1 MTLNSKDW
9 KRLQRPLILLMTVL
23 FLIIAC
29 TYYAY
34 VFCQTQ
40 LQTAQTQQLQ
50 LLAMRAKLQTSEAE
64 KNDIDIFFPQYE
76 SLINQGFI
84 GEERRQAWV
93 ATLGEIQK
101 SYQLFKINYELGPLE
116 TVQPA
121 YLTNFSPF
129 ILHQSTMKI
138 NFDLLHEGDLITFTD
153 ALASKNLAAR
163 LLKSCVINQANQQNT
178 AQARLNAQCEID
190 WLTLTEP
197 SQIQSAAS
205 P

>member
-1 MTLNSKDW
+1 MNLNSKDR
-9 KRLQRPLILLMTVL
+9 KRLQRPLILLMAVL
-23 FLIIAC
+23 ILMIAFA
-29 TYYAY
+29 YYAY
-34 VFCQTQ
+34 AFCQTQ
-40 LQTAQTQQLQ
+40 LQAAQTQQMQ

-64 KNDIDIFFPQYE
+64 KNEIDIFLPKYE

-93 ATLGEIQK
+93 TALGDIQK
-101 SYQLFKINYELGPLE
+101 THQLFKINYELGPLE
-116 TVQPA
+116 TIQPT
-121 YLTNFSPF
+121 YLADFSPF

-138 NFDLLHEGDLITFTD
+138 NFDLLHEGDLLTFTE

-163 LLKSCVINQANQQNT
+163 LLKSCVIIHANQQNT
-178 AQARLNAQCEID
+178 TQTRLSAQCEID

-197 SQIQSAAS
+197 SQIQSVTT